1 MKGQPIPTESRSPG
15 GSKAEGVV
23 VVGSPEKSPRGGEVK
38 PETVPRNRITSVL
51 SSSPKPPL
59 QGPKPALAARPSI
72 LQKPRTGSSRSIG
85 RPVIWS
91 IEMYRYTRYSY
102 ILPLVWITARRIGRQ
117 GITFG
122 PPATGAGR

>member
-1 MKGQPIPTESRSPG
+1 MYRYTRYSYILPL
-15 GSKAEGVV
+15 VW
-23 VVGSPEKSPRGGEVK
+23 
-38 PETVPRNRITSVL
+38 IT
-51 SSSPKPPL
+51 
-59 QGPKPALAARPSI
+59 A
-72 LQKPRTGSSRSIG
+72 RSIG

-122 PPATGAGR
+122 PQATGAGRF